1 MIDPEQERQ
10 RLLDYYSRQM
20 DGRLEQIATQAAGLS
35 ELAREVLK
43 EELMR
48 RGLDVELLQLPNT
61 EEIRSE
67 EPVAP
72 TSEEPPVEEQSSSEE
87 FEGGFE
93 GEFEKRDLV
102 TIRRFRDLP
111 DAYLAKGVIESA
123 GIESF
128 LADDIT
134 IRLNWWW
141 SNLLGGVKLRVD
153 AEEADAAQEILR
165 QPIPESVDIEGIGN
179 YLQPH
184 CPYCQSLDVNFE
196 ELYKPVA
203 YVSLY
208 LGLPLPVHRKGWICH
223 SCRHAWKEG
232 EAGPNTNS
240 I

>member
-1 MIDPEQERQ
+1 
-10 RLLDYYSRQM
+10 
-20 DGRLEQIATQAAGLS
+20 
-35 ELAREVLK
+35 
-43 EELMR
+43 
-48 RGLDVELLQLPNT
+48 
-61 EEIRSE
+61 
-67 EPVAP
+67 
-72 TSEEPPVEEQSSSEE
+72 VEEQSSSEE
-87 FEGGFE
+87 FE

-134 IRLNWWW
+134 VRLNWWW

-165 QPIPESVDIEGIGN
+165 QPIPESVDIEGVGN

-184 CPYCQSLDVNFE
+184 CPHCQSLDVNFE
-196 ELYKPVA
+196 ELYRPIA

-223 SCRHAWKEG
+223 SCRHTWRKDET
-232 EAGPNTNS
+232 GPNAES